1 MSKPGA
7 VAENLRQIA
16 EFAAQAGRSY
26 EKNPP
31 ENPERN
37 RLAGLSQM
45 HSSGHDWHDLFFLL

>member
-37 RLAGLSQM
+37 RLAGLLSNA
-45 HSSGHDWHDLFFLL
+45 FKRA